1 MNRFG
6 LSSQR
11 MAWNLILATALAT
24 TGAFAAVGGVAA
36 AAPTAKVPVP
46 VPTVQVVQQQNLASW
61 LGGIQ
66 DGTSAS
72 TTLSGGYTLTA
83 SRVGGQKII
92 TVTPPHAKGI
102 TPSER
107 FPFCVAIVS
116 AAFWA
121 FGSSIFAAAF
131 FFQYTITLPFG
142 IVVTPWEAGAIATLL
157 AAGATWNAIA
167 AAFFC

>member
-36 AAPTAKVPVP
+36 AAPTAKVPVLS
-46 VPTVQVVQQQNLASW
+46 VQVVQQQNLASW
-61 LGGIQ
+61 RGGIQ

-72 TTLSGGYTLTA
+72 TTLSGGYILTA
-83 SRVGGQKII
+83 SRVGFHPKLG
-92 TVTPPHAKGI
+92 VTPG
-102 TPSER
+102 ER

-116 AAFWA
+116 AAIYA
-121 FGSSIFAAAF
+121 FGASIFAAAF
-131 FFQYTITLPFG
+131 FFGYTIYLPFG
-142 IVVTPWEAGAIATLL
+142 IVVSPWMAGAIASFL
-157 AAGATWNAIA
+157 AAGASINGIVG
-167 AAFFC
+167 AFLC

>member
-1 MNRFG
+1 MNQFG

-24 TGAFAAVGGVAA
+24 TGVFAAIGGVAA

-46 VPTVQVVQQQNLASW
+46 SVQVVQQQNLASR

-83 SRVGGQKII
+83 SRVGFHLKLG
-92 TVTPPHAKGI
+92 VTLN
-102 TPSER
+102 ER

-116 AAFWA
+116 AAVYA
-121 FGSSIFAAAF
+121 FGAAIFGLAAAIGF
-131 FFQYTITLPFG
+131 PIYLPFG
-142 IVVTPWEAGAIATLL
+142 VVVSPWLAGVISNAMWAGAGITGIVGVFL
-157 AAGATWNAIA
+157 
-167 AAFFC
+167 C

>member
-6 LSSQR
+6 LGSKR
-11 MAWNLILATALAT
+11 VGLNLILAAALAT

-46 VPTVQVVQQQNLASW
+46 APTVQVQNLASW

-72 TTLSGGYTLTA
+72 TTLSGGYILTA
-83 SRVGGQKII
+83 SRVGGQKVI
-92 TVTPPHAKGI
+92 TVKSFHPKLGV

-107 FPFCVAIVS
+107 FPFCVWIVS
-116 AAFWA
+116 AAVYGVGAAVFA
-121 FGSSIFAAAF
+121 LAAALGWE
-131 FFQYTITLPFG
+131 IVLPFG
-142 IVVTPWEAGAIATLL
+142 VVVSPWLAGVIAASL
-157 AAGATWNAIA
+157 AAGASINTLVGT
-167 AAFFC
+167 FLC

>member
-24 TGAFAAVGGVAA
+24 TGVFAAIGGVAA

-46 VPTVQVVQQQNLASW
+46 SVQVVQQQNLASR

-72 TTLSGGYTLTA
+72 TTLSGGYILTA
-83 SRVGGQKII
+83 SRVGFHLKLG
-92 TVTPPHAKGI
+92 VTLN
-102 TPSER
+102 ER

-116 AAFWA
+116 AAVYA
-121 FGSSIFAAAF
+121 FGAAIFGLAAAIGF
-131 FFQYTITLPFG
+131 PIYLPFG
-142 IVVTPWEAGAIATLL
+142 VVVSPWLAGVISNAMWAGAGITGIVGVFL
-157 AAGATWNAIA
+157 
-167 AAFFC
+167 C

>member
-24 TGAFAAVGGVAA
+24 TGVFAAIGGVAA

-116 AAFWA
+116 AAIYA
-121 FGSSIFAAAF
+121 FGAAIFGLAAAIGF
-131 FFQYTITLPFG
+131 PIYLPFG
-142 IVVTPWEAGAIATLL
+142 VVVSPWLAGVISNAMWAGAGITGIVGVFL
-157 AAGATWNAIA
+157 
-167 AAFFC
+167 C

>member
-24 TGAFAAVGGVAA
+24 TGVFAAIGGVAA

-46 VPTVQVVQQQNLASW
+46 SVQVVQQQNLASR

-72 TTLSGGYTLTA
+72 TTLSGGYILTA
-83 SRVGGQKII
+83 SRVGFHLKLLSLIHI
-92 TVTPPHAKGI
+92 
-102 TPSER
+102 SEPTR
-107 FPFCVAIVS
+107 P
-116 AAFWA
+116 
-121 FGSSIFAAAF
+121 
-131 FFQYTITLPFG
+131 Y
-142 IVVTPWEAGAIATLL
+142 
-157 AAGATWNAIA
+157 
-167 AAFFC
+167 

>member
-24 TGAFAAVGGVAA
+24 TGVFAAVGGVAA

-46 VPTVQVVQQQNLASW
+46 SVQVVQQQNLASR

-66 DGTSAS
+66 DGTSVS
-72 TTLSGGYTLTA
+72 TTLSGGYILTA
-83 SRVGGQKII
+83 SRVGFHLKLV
-92 TVTPPHAKGI
+92 VTLN
-102 TPSER
+102 ER

-116 AAFWA
+116 AAIYA
-121 FGSSIFAAAF
+121 FGAAIFGLAAALGF
-131 FFQYTITLPFG
+131 TIYLPFG
-142 IVVTPWEAGAIATLL
+142 VVVSPWLAGV
-157 AAGATWNAIA
+157 IA
-167 AAFFC
+167 AYLAVGAGINGIVGAFLC

>member
-36 AAPTAKVPVP
+36 AAPTAKVPVLS
-46 VPTVQVVQQQNLASW
+46 VQVVQQQNLASW

-72 TTLSGGYTLTA
+72 TTLSGGYILTA
-83 SRVGGQKII
+83 SRVGFHLKLG
-92 TVTPPHAKGI
+92 VTPG
-102 TPSER
+102 ER

-116 AAFWA
+116 AAIYA
-121 FGSSIFAAAF
+121 FGAAIFGLAAAIGF
-131 FFQYTITLPFG
+131 TIYLPFG
-142 IVVTPWEAGAIATLL
+142 VVVSPWLAGVIAGYLAVGAGINGIVGAFL
-157 AAGATWNAIA
+157 
-167 AAFFC
+167 C

>member
-36 AAPTAKVPVP
+36 AAPTAKVPVLA
-46 VPTVQVVQQQNLASW
+46 PTVQVVQQQNLASR

-72 TTLSGGYTLTA
+72 TTLSGGYILTA
-83 SRVGGQKII
+83 SRVGFHPKLG
-92 TVTPPHAKGI
+92 VTPG
-102 TPSER
+102 ER

-116 AAFWA
+116 AAIYGLGA
-121 FGSSIFAAAF
+121 SIFAAAF
-131 FFQYTITLPFG
+131 FFGYTIYLPFG
-142 IVVTPWEAGAIATLL
+142 IVISPWMAGAIASLL
-157 AAGATWNAIA
+157 AAGASINTIVGV
-167 AAFFC
+167 FLC